1 MVARGQLWWAELSNP
16 SGSEPGF
23 TRPVLIV
30 QAESFNKSRLATV
43 VIIAITS
50 NLRLAEAPGN
60 VMLPKDKSGLSKDS
74 VANVSQLSTIDRDAL
89 KEPVAVLDR
98 ITMRQVDEGL
108 ALVLGL

>member
-1 MVARGQLWWAELSNP
+1 MVARGQLWWAELPNP

-50 NLRLAEAPGN
+50 NLRLVEAPGN

-74 VANVSQLSTIDRDAL
+74 VVNVSQFSTIDRDIL
-89 KEPVAVLDR
+89 KEPIAVLDR
-98 ITMRQVDEGL
+98 LIMQQIDEGL

>member
-1 MVARGQLWWAELSNP
+1 
-16 SGSEPGF
+16 
-23 TRPVLIV
+23 LIV

-50 NLRLAEAPGN
+50 NLRLVEAPGN

-74 VANVSQLSTIDRDAL
+74 VVNVSQFSTIDRDIL
-89 KEPVAVLDR
+89 KEPIAVLDR
-98 ITMRQVDEGL
+98 LIMQQIDEGL